1 MTLKTGGS
9 SVAGRM
15 WTTTPQ
21 TWVPKAGRSTY
32 MRQQPGRHDWR
43 QLTAWQVAYQ
53 TATCHCRQNEEML
66 VSDAIEWPEVLWR
79 ESVQDFVRQDVRRSW
94 TKHAVGHIA
103 SADWLM
109 RQWCGQP
116 NSALPT
122 PNADPDSL
130 SLSDPSFTPR
140 HLKVWTAVKTLWSNT
155 HVCIHSVWTC
165 T

>member
-1 MTLKTGGS
+1 MGHQSPAECGQRLRRREFRRQ
-9 SVAGRM
+9 V
-15 WTTTPQ
+15 
-21 TWVPKAGRSTY
+21 VPHTCGNNREGTIGDSW
-32 MRQQPGRHDWR
+32 QPDGWH
-43 QLTAWQVAYQ
+43 YQ

-155 HVCIHSVWTC
+155 HMCINSVWTF